1 MERKLI
7 KFYADWCGPCKL
19 MKPVADK
26 IAEENNLKLIEIN
39 VDEQQNVAAKYGVRS
54 IPTLV
59 LLQDGEEIAR
69 MTGASSFTRT
79 TSALGLGT

>member
-1 MERKLI
+1 M

-19 MKPVADK
+19 MKPVVDK
-26 IAEENNLKLIEIN
+26 IAEEHNLKLIEVN
-39 VDEQQNVAAKYGVRS
+39 VDEQRNVAAKYGVRS

-69 MTGASSFTRT
+69 TSGANTFART
-79 TSALGLGT
+79 SSALGLSA